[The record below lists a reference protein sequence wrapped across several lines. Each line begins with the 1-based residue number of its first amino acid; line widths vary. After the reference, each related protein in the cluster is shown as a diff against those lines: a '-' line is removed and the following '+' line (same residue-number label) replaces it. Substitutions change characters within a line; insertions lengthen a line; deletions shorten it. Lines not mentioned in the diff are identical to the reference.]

1 MMRSPVN
8 TQHSRFNLQRPTVR
22 GGLALLRRSVLNV
35 ECSKFVFRVASPPLF
50 TNVQQKS
57 LRWSAALIL
66 TLLAVSCAAP
76 KPEVKPLAA
85 VPRSFSTSGTEVL
98 PDQWWLTFNDP
109 ALNALIEQALAEN
122 FSLRSVWDRLAQ
134 AEASAR
140 RAGADLWPSV
150 TGSFDAAR
158 SRSEV
163 NGRVPDEIV
172 NATDLSLD
180 AVASYEVDLW
190 GRVRSTRD
198 AAALD
203 VLATHEQLQAAAIT
217 LSAQVAG
224 AWYTLVEQRTQVG
237 VLERQTKANEDVLEV
252 ITARWRSGQANA
264 ADVLRQR
271 QLVESSHGDLVL
283 ARANVTL
290 LEHQLA
296 ILLGKA
302 PKASVAPEQA
312 ALPDPDPLPDPGLPS
327 DLIQNRPDIRQA
339 YYSVMAADRRVAVA
353 VADRYPRIGISA
365 SINTGGDEW
374 RDLFNNWMGTL
385 AANAVAPLFDAGARK
400 SEVDRT
406 RAVVSESLN
415 NYGQAVLNAL
425 GEVEDA
431 LEKERR
437 QRDYIISVDKQLDL
451 SRRTIERIR
460 DSYLYGAVNYIDI
473 LQALVSQQALER
485 SQLQARRELLQFRI
499 DLCRALGSGW
509 SLPKPEPAILKKA
522 ELNENNDRV
531 Q

>member
-1 MMRSPVN
+1 MRLPPPFQSPCAV
-8 TQHSRFNLQRPTVR
+8 QSGSRGRESAHSTGEASERQRTATV
-22 GGLALLRRSVLNV
+22 GGIRAAVLIIATAL
-35 ECSKFVFRVASPPLF
+35 FV
-50 TNVQQKS
+50 T
-57 LRWSAALIL
+57 
-66 TLLAVSCAAP
+66 SCAAP
-76 KPEVKPLAA
+76 KPDVKPLAE
-85 VPRSFSTSGTEVL
+85 VPHGFSTSGTELL
-98 PDQWWLTFNDP
+98 PNQWWLTFNDP
-109 ALNALIEQALAEN
+109 ALNTLIEEALSGN
-122 FSLRSVWDRLAQ
+122 FSLRSVWDRLSQ

-140 RAGADLWPSV
+140 KAGAPLWPSV
-150 TGSFDAAR
+150 TGTFDAGR
-158 SRSEV
+158 TRSEV
-163 NGRVPDEIV
+163 SGRAPDEIV
-172 NATDLSLD
+172 NGTDLSLG

-203 VLATHEQLQAAAIT
+203 VLATREQLQAAAIT

-224 AWYTLVEQRTQVG
+224 AWYALVEQRKQVL
-237 VLERQTKANEDVLEV
+237 VLERQKKANEDVLEV

-271 QLVESSHGDLVL
+271 QLVESSRGDLVL
-283 ARANVTL
+283 VEANVTL

-302 PKASVAPEQA
+302 PKASVVPQQAVLPE
-312 ALPDPDPLPDPGLPS
+312 PDPLPDAGLPS
-327 DLIQNRPDIRQA
+327 DLIQNRPDIRRA
-339 YYSVMAADRRVAVA
+339 YYNVMSADRRVAAA

-365 SINTGGDEW
+365 SIDTSGDEW

-385 AANAVAPLFDAGARK
+385 AANAAAPLFDAGARK
-400 SEVDRT
+400 AEVERT

-415 NYGQAVLNAL
+415 NYGQAVLDAL

-437 QRDYIISVDKQLDL
+437 QRDYIVSVDKQLDL
-451 SRRTIERIR
+451 SKRTIDRLT

-473 LQALVSQQALER
+473 LQALVTQQSLER
-485 SQLQARRELLQFRI
+485 SQLQSRRDLLQFRI

-509 SLPKPEPAILKKA
+509 ELSPPEPATLKKA
-522 ELNENNDRV
+522 ELNENNQRV

>member
-1 MMRSPVN
+1 MIPAAQQAPAV
-8 TQHSRFNLQRPTVR
+8 TVGEGR
-22 GGLALLRRSVLNV
+22 GLRLT
-35 ECSKFVFRVASPPLF
+35 A
-50 TNVQQKS
+50 T
-57 LRWSAALIL
+57 
-66 TLLAVSCAAP
+66 TLLLAILSLSCAAP
-76 KPEVKPLAA
+76 KPEVKPLSSL
-85 VPRSFSTSGTEVL
+85 PRNFSPSGTEVL
-98 PDQWWLTFNDP
+98 PDHWWLTLNDP
-109 ALNALIEQALAEN
+109 ALNGLIEEALSEN

-150 TGSFDAAR
+150 TGTFDGAR
-158 SRSEV
+158 TRSEV
-163 NGRVPDEIV
+163 EGRLPDEIV
-172 NATDLSLD
+172 NGTDLSLG

-203 VLATHEQLQAAAIT
+203 VLATREELQAAAIT
-217 LSAQVAG
+217 LSARVAG
-224 AWYTLVEQRTQVG
+224 VWYALVEQRGQVL
-237 VLERQTKANEDVLEV
+237 VLGQQEQANQDVLAV

-271 QLVESSHGDLVL
+271 QLVESTRGDLVL
-283 ARANVTL
+283 AAANVTL

-302 PKASVAPEQA
+302 PKVSVAPQQA
-312 ALPDPDPLPDPGLPS
+312 ALPDPDPLPATGLPS
-327 DLIQNRPDIRQA
+327 ELIQNRPDIRQA
-339 YYSVMAADRRVAVA
+339 FYNVMSADRRVAAA

-365 SINTGGDEW
+365 GIDTSGDEW

-385 AANAVAPLFDAGARK
+385 AANAIAPLFDAGARK

-415 NYGQAVLNAL
+415 NYGQAVLDAL

-437 QRDYIISVDKQLDL
+437 QRDYIVSVGKQLDL
-451 SRRTIERIR
+451 SQQTIARLR
-460 DSYLYGAVNYIDI
+460 DSFRYGAVNYIDI
-473 LQALVSQQALER
+473 LEALISQQTLQR

-509 SLPKPEPAILKKA
+509 ELSQPEPAILKKA
-522 ELNENNDRV
+522 ELNENDPRIP
-531 Q
+531 